1 MTDLATALADNTDLP
16 EFEGADVLRTSVAIT
31 NAGDGLS
38 QALAIQPQ
46 QLTLGDT
53 VYVVLECRVQK
64 IRFEPAVDKDHP
76 EDGLV
81 RVHNLRAGRATLVDR
96 TTVVTALDAQ
106 ADVIRR
112 AREEAEGIQRLNTDP
127 DPGSE
132 PAEGEEPPDG
142 PEYGPPAPTDLR
154 RAGRSR
160 R

>member
-1 MTDLATALADNTDLP
+1 MTELATALADNSDLP
-16 EFEGADVLRTSVAIT
+16 DFEGADVLRTSVAIT

-64 IRFEPAVDKDHP
+64 VRFEPAVDKDHP

-96 TTVVTALDAQ
+96 GTVVAALDQQ
-106 ADVIRR
+106 AEKIRK
-112 AREEAEGIQRLNTDP
+112 AKEAAEGIQRLSLDP
-127 DPGSE
+127 DPGSDPDE
-132 PAEGEEPPDG
+132 VPDAEG
-142 PEYGPPAPTDLR
+142 PEYGPPAPTSLR
-154 RAGRSR
+154 RPGRGRS
-160 R
+160 